1 MYKSVVFKTLVMIT
15 QVGISILV
23 PIFFMLWLGLF
34 IKDKTQIDLTVLF
47 LIIGMV
53 VGMRNAYVLIK
64 PFINDKEEN
73 KKSEL
78 IAKHKNRCRG
88 EASRARK

>member
-78 IAKHKNRCRG
+78 IAKHKKQLNK
-88 EASRARK
+88 S